1 MREKKKD
8 KTAWK
13 CQVQKGSMT
22 VEAAFVMPLV
32 LLVVFAL
39 LLLTMFVHNRAWY
52 TAVCAETAIS
62 ASTAGIRSR
71 QEAQE
76 MAAEKMSRQKGE
88 QGFPVATG
96 EDYVKTHA
104 GIRSGGVMGIGLWD
118 AQIEEKSS
126 FVRPVSFIRSLMA
139 LEEWGQ
145 EKNEGWL

>member
-1 MREKKKD
+1 M
-8 KTAWK
+8 TA
-13 CQVQKGSMT
+13 
-22 VEAAFVMPLV
+22 
-32 LLVVFAL
+32 
-39 LLLTMFVHNRAWY
+39 
-52 TAVCAETAIS
+52 
-62 ASTAGIRSR
+62 
-71 QEAQE
+71 
-76 MAAEKMSRQKGE
+76 
-88 QGFPVATG
+88 ATG